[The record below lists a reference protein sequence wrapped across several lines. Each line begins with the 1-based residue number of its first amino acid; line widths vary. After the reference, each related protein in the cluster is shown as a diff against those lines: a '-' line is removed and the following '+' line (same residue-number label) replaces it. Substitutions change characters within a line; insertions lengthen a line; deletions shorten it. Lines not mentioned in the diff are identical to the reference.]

1 MSTRKVKSRSVAQ
14 HVRDEVAATLAK
26 GAPVSRLK
34 SAPPV
39 TEVEIQSRGVSGV
52 DKATSHVENVMLS
65 FNTVSGA
72 GLDLQIDPTP
82 VSDNTNDI
90 VSKMSEPNT
99 TNEWLED
106 DVNAKTNSGLVSS
119 LNDVIRGKFF
129 DKCKFI
135 SVQKINNWDSD
146 RNAFC
151 LKICKAV
158 NVKKKGMSYFGKNGR
173 DTLTKH

>member
-14 HVRDEVAATLAK
+14 HVRDEVAATLGK

-34 SAPPV
+34 TAPPV
-39 TEVEIQSRGVSGV
+39 TEVEIQSRGVSSI

-72 GLDLQIDPTP
+72 GLDVQIDQTP
-82 VSDNTNDI
+82 VSDHTNDI

-146 RNAFC
+146 PNALC

-158 NVKKKGMSYFGKNGR
+158 NVKKKGTSYFGKSGR
-173 DTLTKH
+173 DTITKH